1 MSIEAFLKLDGIDG
15 ESAKDGHT
23 GEIEIKSVNWGTSHA
38 STGHTG
44 TGHSSGKVDFA
55 DISIMKVADKSSP
68 KLMLRCCDGK
78 TIGTGKIT
86 FRKTAGDSKID
97 FLTYAL
103 TNVMVTSWQQS
114 GNDSGDDQVAESVS
128 FAATKVVV
136 TYLPQKADG
145 SADAKQQGGWD
156 QGVNKVAAGA

>member
-15 ESAKDGHT
+15 ESAKDGHA
-23 GEIEIKSVNWGTSHA
+23 GEIDIHSVNWGVSHV
-38 STGHTG
+38 STLAMG
-44 TGHSSGKVDFA
+44 TGHSSGKA
-55 DISIMKVADKSSP
+55 DISDFSIMKVADKCSP

-86 FRKTAGDSKID
+86 FRKTAGDSKIE
-97 FLTYAL
+97 FLTYDL

-114 GNDSGDDQVAESVS
+114 GTDSGGDQVAESVS

-136 TYLPQKADG
+136 TYIPQKADG
-145 SADAKQQGGWD
+145 SADAKQQAGFD
-156 QGVNKVAAGA
+156 FGVNKAAAGA

>member
-1 MSIEAFLKLDGIDG
+1 MSLEAFLKLDGVDG
-15 ESAKDGHT
+15 ESAKDGHV
-23 GEIEIKSVNWGTSHA
+23 GEIDINSVSWGTSHV
-38 STGHTG
+38 STQSTG
-44 TGHSSGKVDFA
+44 TGHSSGKADFS
-55 DISIMKVADKSSP
+55 DFHIMKVADKSSP

-86 FRKTAGDSKID
+86 FRKIAGDSKID
-97 FLTYAL
+97 FLTYDL

-114 GNDSGDDQVAESVS
+114 GTDSGGDQVAESVS

-145 SADAKQQGGWD
+145 SADAKQQAGWD
-156 QGVNKVAAGA
+156 HGVNKAAAGA